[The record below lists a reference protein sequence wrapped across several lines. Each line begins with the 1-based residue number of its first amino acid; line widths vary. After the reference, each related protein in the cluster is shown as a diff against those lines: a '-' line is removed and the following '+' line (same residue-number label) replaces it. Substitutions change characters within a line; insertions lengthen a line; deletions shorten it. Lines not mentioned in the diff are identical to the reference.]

1 MQVTLLIFKNFIRY
15 LTYVNT
21 VSKETGSIFLFI
33 NKRKSIESG
42 SVDFQA
48 RSIHMKT
55 NLSRFLVVL
64 AVMTTMLLTTQ
75 VASAQGT
82 RGCVLREAGTS
93 RFIEQGRDRREALK
107 EAVQMYK
114 TRGVRFID
122 PCLTGNVSNITEETY
137 EALVQAN
144 PSRFQP
150 IQHLGHGGAFPP
162 SLIKKLKP
170 VYNFVNL
177 NDYTPPP
184 ENYFF
189 IPVFVA
195 NNGVIYGSGSDTLGF
210 GTDYVVSYK
219 DGVTKLLQPGWPNAA
234 NNRGVV
240 GGLVIQDWENYWG
253 QAALFTEQGTRLIP
267 RMPGEIHSEVLAI
280 NDRGT
285 VLMYWADQDWNMT
298 VGLYKNEQHIPLDF
312 GPTIPV
318 VISPLWINNNDI
330 IAGITHINGLGDRG
344 FKFDTRTKQATIL
357 APQPTEPDSWAVDIN
372 NHDEVLG
379 YSFVTDGI
387 ERIGIWDRHNRFKTY
402 FVEGTPEYPTISN
415 NLEFN
420 DNNLI
425 VISSISS
432 PVEERFHSYLVPKP
446 GVRIDLESIVKN
458 KPDGTAGITSIM
470 QMNDRGDMIGYT
482 LDDKYIS
489 TSIFLDSLRGRR

>member
-1 MQVTLLIFKNFIRY
+1 MRTI
-15 LTYVNT
+15 
-21 VSKETGSIFLFI
+21 
-33 NKRKSIESG
+33 
-42 SVDFQA
+42 
-48 RSIHMKT
+48 
-55 NLSRFLVVL
+55 LSRFVVVL
-64 AVMTTMLLTTQ
+64 AVMSAILFMPEVTN
-75 VASAQGT
+75 AQGT
-82 RGCVLREAGTS
+82 RGCVLRGPETS

-107 EAVQMYK
+107 EAVQIHK

-122 PCLTGNVSNITEETY
+122 PCLTGGVSDITEETY

-189 IPVFVA
+189 APVFVA
-195 NNGVIYGSGSDTLGF
+195 NNGVIYGSGSDKLIL

-219 DGVTKLLQPGWPNAA
+219 DGVTTLLQPGWPNAA

-240 GGLVIQDWENYWG
+240 GGLVIQDWENYLG
-253 QAALFTEQGTRLIP
+253 QAALFSEQGTQLIP
-267 RMPGEIHSEVLAI
+267 RIPGEIHSQIEAI

-285 VLMYWADQDWNMT
+285 VLINWFDQDWNSKLD
-298 VGLYKNEQHIPLDF
+298 LYKDGKRTPIDF
-312 GPTIPV
+312 GPSVPV
-318 VISPLWINNNDI
+318 VIALWMNNNDVF
-330 IAGITHINGLGDRG
+330 AGITYIDGHGYRG

-357 APQPTEPDSWAVDIN
+357 APQPTEPDSWALDIN

-379 YSFVTDGI
+379 YSFETDGI

-402 FVEGTPEYPTISN
+402 FVEGTTEYPTISN

-489 TSIFLDSLRGRR
+489 TSIFLDNFRGRGN